1 MTMEIDGNNYLVQQN
16 SFLISAPST
25 IVHFRKFSKD
35 FKMKLLFFEKNFLL
49 KNISNPFIIEKSG
62 LFQQG
67 SYSLLNAPAK
77 DIEHILTLLDY
88 LKHKT
93 KTHGNFIDE
102 IIRSIIFNILLEVA
116 EITHRYANEP
126 ESKDQVISTIYLKF
140 RKLVQEQILEHK
152 TVQLYADQL
161 HISNKYL
168 IEIVKKTL
176 VKFGSPVYVRHEIVH
191 NTQVVENL
199 KKLGAIF
206 VEELDEIKD
215 RSRPV
220 IFSAHGVPKSV
231 PEDASNKKMFYID
244 ATCPLVTKV
253 HREAERHNKNG
264 YKIIL
269 IGHKG
274 HPEVIGTMGQIPKEN
289 IVLVETIEDAK
300 SVKIT
305 EPVAYVTQTTL
316 SVDDTKEIIKI
327 LEKKFP
333 KIKAP
338 VKEDICYA
346 TTNRQNAVKQ
356 IASSC
361 DMFFVIGSDNSSNSK
376 RLVEVA
382 KKAGCGKSYLI
393 NFKNELP
400 IKEIVECNKIGLTSG
415 ASAPEKLV
423 QSFISE
429 IKKHTEIS
437 IEENISSKES
447 VTFKLPSS
455 LTS

>member
-1 MTMEIDGNNYLVQQN
+1 MKKEI
-16 SFLISAPST
+16 
-25 IVHFRKFSKD
+25 K
-35 FKMKLLFFEKNFLL
+35 
-49 KNISNPFIIEKSG
+49 
-62 LFQQG
+62 
-67 SYSLLNAPAK
+67 
-77 DIEHILTLLDY
+77 
-88 LKHKT
+88 
-93 KTHGNFIDE
+93 
-102 IIRSIIFNILLEVA
+102 ILLASPRGFCAGVDRA
-116 EITHRYANEP
+116 
-126 ESKDQVISTIYLKF
+126 
-140 RKLVQEQILEHK
+140 
-152 TVQLYADQL
+152 
-161 HISNKYL
+161 

-455 LTS
+455 LAS